1 MENGMKITLNG
12 AVLEM
17 VTKINRAFTDGN
29 GLDTVV
35 IVEGTVNQT
44 PVTMHFDGRTVPT
57 LAVARQRF
65 HAQAWQRVI

>member
-1 MENGMKITLNG
+1 MLNG
-12 AVLEM
+12 VVLEM
-17 VTKINRAFTDGN
+17 VTRINRAFTDGN

-35 IVEGTVNQT
+35 ILEGTVNNR
-44 PVTMHFDGRTVPT
+44 PVTMEFDGQRVPT